1 MGKRWDVSIS
11 STNPLSGWHLFMV
24 NDLISPQSQQM
35 ERQLT
40 TVWQS
45 LTPTSC
51 PRFYN
56 FHLHTRCSD
65 GQMSPEGLIEQAIHQ
80 ELRGLAITDHHCVAG
95 YYRAQRW
102 LTEHCHYPGPR
113 PQLWTGIEIT
123 ANLDGTEVHIL
134 GYDFDPTQPVLTP
147 YLTGDRPDKY
157 YAQAAKVIKA
167 LHDAGGLVVLA
178 HPTRY
183 RQPASQL
190 IPAAARHG
198 IDGVEAFYAYG
209 NPKPWQSSV
218 PQMEEV
224 CYLGDLYNLF
234 RTCGTDSH
242 GESIMYRL

>member
-1 MGKRWDVSIS
+1 MSI
-11 STNPLSGWHLFMV
+11 TTPLSGWHLLMV
-24 NDLISPQSQQM
+24 NDLLPPQSRQM

-40 TVWQS
+40 TVWES

-51 PRFYN
+51 PKYYN

-65 GQMSPEGLIEQAIHQ
+65 GQMTPEMLMEQAVHH
-80 ELRGLAITDHHCVAG
+80 ELWGLAITDHHSVQG

-102 LTEHCHYPGPR
+102 LAATSPGPC
-113 PQLWTGIEIT
+113 PPPALWTGIEIT

-134 GYDFDPTQPVLTP
+134 GYDFDPTHPALAP
-147 YLTGDRPDKY
+147 YLTGDRAAEE
-157 YAQAAKVIKA
+157 YAQAPLVIQA
-167 LHDAGGLVVLA
+167 LHRAGGLVVLA
-178 HPTRY
+178 HPARY

-190 IPAAARHG
+190 IPAAAGYG

-209 NPKPWQSSV
+209 NPKPWASSA

-224 CYLGDLYNLF
+224 CHLGDLYQLF

-242 GESIMYRL
+242 GESIMYRV

>member
-1 MGKRWDVSIS
+1 
-11 STNPLSGWHLFMV
+11 MV

-45 LTPTSC
+45 LTPASC
-51 PRFYN
+51 PQFYN
-56 FHLHTRCSD
+56 FHLHTQCSD
-65 GQMSPEGLIEQAIHQ
+65 GQMTPESLIEQAVHQ
-80 ELRGLAITDHHCVAG
+80 ELLGLAITDHHSVAG

-102 LTEHCHYPGPR
+102 LTEHFHYPGPR

-123 ANLDGTEVHIL
+123 ANLEGSEVHIL
-134 GYDFDPTQPVLTP
+134 GYDFDPTQSVLDP
-147 YLTGDRPDKY
+147 YLTGDRPDGY
-157 YAQAAKVIKA
+157 YGQAPKVIKA
-167 LHDAGGLVVLA
+167 LHDAGGLAVLA
-178 HPTRY
+178 HPARY